1 MANRKDF
8 KLLYKVSHK
17 LPPVYCYIC
26 HKPITK
32 QKDLTIDHEP
42 PRSRQK
48 ELGQSN
54 LYPCCKKCNNQKGSL
69 TLKEYKQ
76 WLELEQKRNGHV
88 KQK

>member
-42 PRSRQK
+42 PKSRQK

-69 TLKEYKQ
+69 TLKEYKL
-76 WLELEQKRNGHV
+76 WLELEQKRNGHI
-88 KQK
+88 K

>member
-42 PRSRQK
+42 PKSRQK

-54 LYPCCKKCNNQKGSL
+54 LYPCCKKCNNQKGAL

>member
-32 QKDLTIDHEP
+32 RKDLTIDHEP
-42 PRSRQK
+42 PKSRQK

-69 TLKEYKQ
+69 TLQEYKQ